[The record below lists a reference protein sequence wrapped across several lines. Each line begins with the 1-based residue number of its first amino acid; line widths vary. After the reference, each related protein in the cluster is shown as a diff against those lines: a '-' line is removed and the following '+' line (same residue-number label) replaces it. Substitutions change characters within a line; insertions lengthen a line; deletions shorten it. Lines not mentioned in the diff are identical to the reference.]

1 MLFNNDIKI
10 MINKII
16 GNTELQV
23 ATIGVLST
31 ILVAIIAFIR
41 VSYQINKNSKATFIV
56 QCF

>member
-56 QCF
+56 Q